1 MPSDGPFMR
10 VWCDRCQKEEEPEAA
25 TLALARAALEPQGW
39 TFTREGYR
47 DPMDILCPYCSENP
61 LD

>member
-1 MPSDGPFMR
+1 MR